1 MLQILRKK
9 AQSPFIQAIVVII
22 ALVFIFW
29 GVGSQLGR
37 GNREAALVVNGEDIS
52 FQQFQQAYD
61 RAYQRL
67 SDQFGGN
74 IPKGLAETLGVK
86 QQVIQQLIQTTLLRQ
101 GAEQMGLVVS
111 TQEIQ
116 KIIQNMVQ
124 FQDNGSFNIERYKSV
139 LAANRMAPTK
149 FEASMKFDKLAEV
162 AAREISGFAS
172 VATDFEIRQIYSR
185 QNEKIAVKFVKISPD
200 QFVDKVTIDDK
211 AMKAWFETVKDNYK
225 TKPQIKLK
233 YLTFNYGDIARKV
246 TVDEAKIK
254 EYYQQNLDKYQVP
267 ELRRA
272 RHILF
277 KVSQDDSEQRR
288 KEQAQKA
295 EEVLKLARSGDDFA
309 TLAKK
314 YSEGPTKDS
323 GGELGFF
330 SKAQMVPAFSQAVF
344 SMKPGQ
350 ISDVVKTQFG
360 YHIIKLEEI
369 KPARTKPLS
378 EVKAE
383 ITKTLQ
389 QKEAE
394 SLAFQ
399 MANNAYEG
407 IIGAGSLAK
416 YTKEHP
422 DVAVEQTGF
431 FSQSNAPE
439 DLKVDS
445 QLLDKAFDLNKGELS
460 SLIKGQ
466 SGYAIF
472 FVEDRKEPVVPA
484 FADIKDTLVQDYRKA
499 EAKRLAEK
507 AAEKMLTSLREG
519 KDFKK
524 LAAEMGLTVSE
535 SGLLGKNEQSDQTTF
550 PTPLLGDV
558 FMLSSAS
565 PLPEKPGQDGDDF
578 YVYSFEKKEIPTM
591 PEKSKEV
598 EKYRASLLRFKQQQ
612 LLSAWLHHQEL
623 NSTIVKNEN
632 LK

>member
-9 AQSPFIQAIVVII
+9 AQSPFIQFIVVII

-29 GVGSQLGR
+29 GVGTQLRR
-37 GNREAALVVNGEDIS
+37 GSREAALVVNGEEIS

-61 RAYQRL
+61 GAYQRL

-74 IPKGLAETLGVK
+74 VPKGLAETLGVK

-101 GAEQMGLVVS
+101 GAEQMGLLVS
-111 TQEIQ
+111 SQEIQ
-116 KIIQNMVQ
+116 EIIKNMVQ
-124 FQDNGSFNIERYKSV
+124 FQDKGSFDIDRYKSV

-149 FEASMKFDKLAEV
+149 FEASMKFDKLSEV
-162 AAREISGFAS
+162 ASREIGSFAS
-172 VATDFEIRQIYSR
+172 VATDFEIQQIYSR
-185 QNEKIAVKFVKISPD
+185 QNEKIAVKFVKISPE

-211 AMKAWFETVKDNYK
+211 AMEAWFETVKDNYK
-225 TKPQIKLK
+225 TNPQIKLK
-233 YLTFNYGDIARKV
+233 YLTFTYGDIARKV
-246 TVDEAKIK
+246 TVDEAKIE

-267 ELRRA
+267 EQRHA

-277 KVSQDDSEQRR
+277 KVNQDDSEQRR

-309 TLAKK
+309 TLARQ

-323 GGELGFF
+323 GGDLGFF

-350 ISDVVKTQFG
+350 ISDVVETQFG
-360 YHIIKLEEI
+360 YHIIQLEEI

-383 ITKTLQ
+383 ITSTLQ

-399 MANNAYEG
+399 LANNAYEA

-416 YTKEHP
+416 YTEEHP
-422 DVAVEQTGF
+422 DVAIEQTGF
-431 FSQSNAPE
+431 FSQSNAPD
-439 DLKVDS
+439 DLKLDS
-445 QLLDKAFDLNKGELS
+445 ELLDKAFALNKGELS

-472 FVEDRKEPVVPA
+472 FVEDRQEPVVPA
-484 FADIKDTLVQDYRKA
+484 FAAIKDTLVQDYRKA
-499 EAKRLAEK
+499 EAKSLAEK
-507 AAEKMLTSLREG
+507 AAEQMLSSLREG
-519 KDFKK
+519 KDFTK
-524 LAAEMGLTVSE
+524 LAEEMGLTVSE

-550 PTPLLGDV
+550 PTPLLSDV

-578 YVYSFEKKEIPTM
+578 YVYSFEEKQVPTM
-591 PEKSKEV
+591 PDKSEEV

-623 NSTIVKNEN
+623 NATIVKNEN
-632 LK
+632 L